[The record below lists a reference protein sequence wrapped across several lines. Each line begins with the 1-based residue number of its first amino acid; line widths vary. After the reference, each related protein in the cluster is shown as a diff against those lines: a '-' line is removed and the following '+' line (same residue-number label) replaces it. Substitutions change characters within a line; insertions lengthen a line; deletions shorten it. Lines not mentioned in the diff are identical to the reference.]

1 MARPLRLQYSGACYH
16 VTSRG
21 NEKKPI
27 FRNQKDREKF
37 LGYLESAVVR
47 YGAIIHVWCLM
58 DNHYHLFLETPTGNL
73 SQIMRHINGAY
84 TTYFNVKWKRTG
96 HLFQGRYKAILVEA
110 DQYATEL
117 SRYIH
122 LNPARAGIVDTPE
135 EYLWSSYRSYVGK
148 STPPAWLKTEF
159 ILGYFGGKTAAA
171 KNEYS
176 EFVKARLKSEYE
188 SPLLATVAS
197 TLLGSP
203 DFVRDVTDRYL
214 GEKEDIRNVPA
225 ARALL
230 QRPSI
235 DGILEKVH
243 AELSDVKLLSNRGIK
258 NIGIYCCHRYSGATL
273 KEIGDHFGISGAAV
287 SQTSRRLVL
296 KVETDPQLKK
306 LIKRLESTSGF
317 VKS

>member
-1 MARPLRLQYSGACYH
+1 MARPLRLQYPGACYH

-21 NEKKPI
+21 NEKKSI

-37 LGYLESAVVR
+37 LAYLESAVVR

-58 DNHYHLFLETPTGNL
+58 GNHYHLFLETPAGNL

-110 DQYATEL
+110 DQYAAEL

-122 LNPARAGIVDTPE
+122 LNPVRAGIVDAPE
-135 EYLWSSYRSYVGK
+135 GYLWSSYRSYIGQN
-148 STPPAWLKTEF
+148 TPPAWLKTEF
-159 ILGYFGGKTAAA
+159 ILGYFDGKTAGA
-171 KNEYS
+171 KNGYR
-176 EFVKARLKSEYE
+176 EFVEERLKSEYS

-203 DFVRDVTDRYL
+203 EFVMDVTIRYL
-214 GEKEDIRNVPA
+214 DEKKDNRNVPA
-225 ARALL
+225 ARELL

-235 DGILEKVH
+235 DAILQKVR
-243 AELSDVKLLSNRGIK
+243 AELSGEKHLK
-258 NIGIYCCHRYSGATL
+258 NIGIYCCHRYSGAKL
-273 KEIGDHFGISGAAV
+273 KELGDYFGMSGAAV

-296 KVETDPQLKK
+296 KAETDPLLKK
-306 LIKRLESTSGF
+306 LIKRLENTLSVF
-317 VKS
+317 KN

>member
-1 MARPLRLQYSGACYH
+1 MG
-16 VTSRG
+16 
-21 NEKKPI
+21 
-27 FRNQKDREKF
+27 
-37 LGYLESAVVR
+37 
-47 YGAIIHVWCLM
+47 
-58 DNHYHLFLETPTGNL
+58 NHYHLLLETPAGNL

-84 TTYFNVKWKRTG
+84 TTYFNIKWKRTG

-122 LNPARAGIVDTPE
+122 LNPVRAGIVDTPE
-135 EYLWSSYRSYVGK
+135 KYLWSSYRSYIGQNP
-148 STPPAWLKTEF
+148 PPAWLKTEF

-171 KNEYS
+171 KNEYRQ
-176 EFVKARLKSEYE
+176 FVKEGQKSEYD

-203 DFVRDVTDRYL
+203 DFVRDVTDRHL
-214 GEKEDIRNVPA
+214 GEKQDNRNVPA
-225 ARALL
+225 ARELL

-243 AELSDVKLLSNRGIK
+243 AELSDVKLLKNRGIK
-258 NIGIYCCHRYSGATL
+258 NIGIYCCHRYSGAKL

-296 KVETDPQLKK
+296 KAETDPQIKK
-306 LIKRLESTSGF
+306 LIKRLENTLGF